1 MANLPAI
8 TGDNTLSNSFL
19 GNVIEVCVA
28 SPDFRRT
35 MAELVR
41 AGIGPWRVY
50 TLGPETAQ
58 NLTYRGKSGNYSAK
72 LVLAFTGSML
82 WQIVQPLTGPSLYA
96 DFLEKHGEG
105 VYTIAF
111 DCHNVAW
118 EERLKAFKDHG
129 YDVTLSGVWLGQV
142 PYAYFETEGDNT
154 TILKT
159 YAIPGDFVLPEPEA
173 WYPGQP

>member
-41 AGIGPWRVY
+41 TGIGPWRVY

-82 WQIVQPLTGPSLYA
+82 WQIVQPLTGPSIYA

-129 YDVTLSGVWLGQV
+129 YAMTQSGVWVGRV
-142 PYAYFETEGDNT
+142 R
-154 TILKT
+154 
-159 YAIPGDFVLPEPEA
+159 
-173 WYPGQP
+173 

>member
-41 AGIGPWRVY
+41 TGIGPWRVY

-82 WQIVQPLTGPSLYA
+82 WQIVQPLTGPSIYA

-111 DCHNVAW
+111 DCHNGAW

-129 YDVTLSGVWLGQV
+129 YAMTQSGVWVGRV
-142 PYAYFETEGDNT
+142 PYAYFETENGEA
-154 TILKT
+154 ILKT
-159 YAIPGDFVLPEPEA
+159 YAIPGDFVLPEPEE